1 MSPTLKETQTIV
13 SSLILIMPNYLFD
26 LPDDIQFI
34 IFKIIHAYSL
44 IQCLIEMKQTHIYTV
59 HKYGIPKISVRK
71 IKRKISDLDIFKKE
85 RSLMDKSHIFVKYNI
100 WPNIDYTIFY
110 YDRTKVTYSIN
121 PESGQLEITYT
132 PSGYI
137 LNKVDLQN

>member
-1 MSPTLKETQTIV
+1 
-13 SSLILIMPNYLFD
+13 MPNYLFD
-26 LPDDIQFI
+26 LPDDIQFM
-34 IFKIIHAYSL
+34 IFKMIHAYSL
-44 IQCLIEMKQTHIYTV
+44 IQCLFEMKQTHIYTV
-59 HKYGIPKISVRK
+59 HKYGMPKISVRK
-71 IKRKISDLDIFKKE
+71 IKRKISDLDLFKKE
-85 RSLMDKSHIFVKYNI
+85 RSLMGKSHIFVKYNI